1 MYINKYVKDSDD
13 NDDEEENDGMMTR
26 PNHYFCFT

>member
-13 NDDEEENDGMMTR
+13 NNDKENDGMMTR